1 VSDRIKVNPD
11 SPDPEV
17 MKHAAELVRRGGVI
31 GYPTETSYG
40 LGADALNIKAREKIF
55 AMKGR
60 RTGRQLPVV
69 VYGLDQLATL
79 CDPIPASVR
88 LLAERFWPGPLTVV
102 VPLRAP
108 LQEVLGGE
116 TSVAVRVS
124 GLAVAQE
131 LPRAAGC
138 SLTATSANESGKP
151 PAQTAD
157 EVAEL
162 FGVQLDLIL
171 DGGRTSGTRPSTIV
185 DLQGVE
191 PLLLRAGPV
200 DFDEVQQALSGG
212 SLP

>member
-1 VSDRIKVNPD
+1 M
-11 SPDPEV
+11 E
-17 MKHAAELVRRGGVI
+17 HAAELVRRGGVI

-40 LGADALNIKAREKIF
+40 LGADALNTTARERIF
-55 AMKGR
+55 VMKGR
-60 RTGRQLPVV
+60 RSGRRLPVV

-108 LQEVLGGE
+108 LREALGSE

-124 GLAVAQE
+124 GLAVARE

-138 SLTATSANESGKP
+138 PLTATSANESGKP
-151 PAQTAD
+151 PAQNAD
-157 EVAEL
+157 EVAE
-162 FGVQLDLIL
+162 FFEAQLDLIL
-171 DGGRTSGTRPSTIV
+171 DGRPSSGTRPSTIV

-200 DFDEVQQALSGG
+200 DFDEVQQALRGE